1 MPSGTVNVFDDGYFV
16 GSVDVNFGM
25 GSMTFF
31 LLDAGSHSLTASFL
45 AHDTYDGS
53 TGELTL
59 VVNKA
64 DSTTTVSTA
73 CMTKFVEFQPFTV
86 SATVSWSVGGFLPIG
101 LVTFYDGDVPLC
113 TAFYDS
119 DATCTSNAL
128 AVAGSDTETSHNI
141 TASYE
146 GDHNTNGSVSASPL
160 AITVLSASDVV
171 FRNDMETPAASCPI
185 E

>member
-86 SATVSWSVGGFLPIG
+86 SATVRPGMFCCCITG
-101 LVTFYDGDVPLC
+101 VTAALTNACNCASSG
-113 TAFYDS
+113 TAAKQEFAPKS
-119 DATCTSNAL
+119 R
-128 AVAGSDTETSHNI
+128 
-141 TASYE
+141 
-146 GDHNTNGSVSASPL
+146 PK
-160 AITVLSASDVV
+160 
-171 FRNDMETPAASCPI
+171 AAQ
-185 E
+185 EMTLLD